1 MSTKKNV
8 CVLMLVFALCI
19 AMLTACSDA
28 SSSSESESYTPVS
41 ASDGTPES
49 SVVEEP
55 TQTNDDNE
63 TYDPSA
69 TGAYEDG
76 STPEFS
82 GVKLRLTIDGEEVVI
97 AMYDNTA
104 VDALLERLPMEDL
117 SFFDLS
123 GIEKPIEHLEEPLSL
138 GEEEPG
144 YDPVTGEMVIYRPW
158 ANFTIFYGDFRYSP
172 ELVPLGKVESGLE
185 VLSSKTEDFT
195 GTLELME
202 AE

>member
-1 MSTKKNV
+1 
-8 CVLMLVFALCI
+8 
-19 AMLTACSDA
+19 
-28 SSSSESESYTPVS
+28 
-41 ASDGTPES
+41 
-49 SVVEEP
+49 
-55 TQTNDDNE
+55 
-63 TYDPSA
+63 
-69 TGAYEDG
+69 
-76 STPEFS
+76 
-82 GVKLRLTIDGEEVVI
+82 
-97 AMYDNTA
+97 
-104 VDALLERLPMEDL
+104 MEDL

-123 GIEKPIEHLEEPLSL
+123 GIEKPIERLEEPLSL

-158 ANFTIFYGDFRYSP
+158 ANFTIIYGDFRYSP